1 MIYGVGL
8 IIVGVVSFFVSIK
21 RKNDEE
27 DEDMFDKM
35 NKYGGIIGGVV
46 CVFLGIFII
55 IQSI

>member
-27 DEDMFDKM
+27 DEDMFDKT